1 MIKMLKDIDYTYTQ
15 NRELSW
21 LEFNR
26 RVLMEAT
33 SENVPL
39 YERLKFVSIFTSNL
53 KEFFMIRVGSL
64 NDLCLLSEPVFDNKT
79 GLSPQ
84 EQLDLIFS
92 ETLDFYTLRDQI
104 YFDLNKKF
112 RRKGIYNLSVDE
124 LSREEELQVY
134 EYFSDFI
141 FPILSPQIIDV
152 HHPFPF
158 LPNNR
163 QYIVVELKDKTK
175 NKRVFGLVQVPE
187 TLEPLYK
194 IKNTEKDEHRYIL
207 TEKIIYHY
215 INGLFNMYDVISKGI
230 ISVTRNADLSG
241 DDEEVAED
249 DYDYVSHMQDILKK
263 RKRLHPVCLEFKY
276 NINSNIIDFLCSS
289 LDISEKQVFKT
300 IAPINMDYV
309 FDLKNHTNEKLI
321 KELSFEPFYPQK
333 SENINPNKSLIPQ
346 IFKKDIL
353 LSYPYHDINQ
363 FIDLIK
369 EASID
374 KNVLSI
380 KITIYRLSK
389 NSHLV
394 KYLTRAAENGK
405 KVTIFLELRARFD
418 EQNNIDWSDV
428 LINAGCTVMYGIENY
443 KVHSKLCLI
452 TFKDKNQLKYITQ
465 IGTGNY
471 NESTSKIYSDLS
483 LMTSDYEIG
492 LDAVKFFNDIAIS
505 NLRGKYKHLTASP
518 YTLRKSIL
526 DLIDEEI
533 EKGSDGRLIFK
544 MNGLT
549 DRGIINKL
557 SDASKAGVD
566 VDMIIRGIT
575 CLLPGIE
582 GETDKIHIRSI
593 VGRFLEHAR
602 IYVFG
607 KDEDIKIYLS
617 SADLMTR
624 NTKRRVEVAV
634 PIYDK
639 EIKNQILHFLDIQLK
654 DNVKARKINS
664 NGKMELIPV
673 DEGTPL
679 LNSQE
684 YFMQEAIKAGKN
696 IETKKKKK
704 EKNKILKNLK
714 NPTKKE
720 KKSNKNKTKNQEQT
734 LKEKVKDFFNF

>member
-654 DNVKARKINS
+654 DNIKARKINS